1 MLERLREEVYQLH
14 LELPKNDLVVWTMG
28 NLSARDP
35 DTGLVVIKPS
45 GEPYETLTP
54 EKMIVVN
61 LDGDIVDGD
70 LKPSSD
76 TATHLYIY
84 RHREDVGGIVHTH
97 STYATAFAA
106 AGRPIPSFLTAIC
119 DEFGGP
125 IPLGGLAS
133 IGGEEIGREVVRVI
147 GNCKAV
153 LLRNHGVVTIGETAR
168 AALKAAVMLEDSA
181 KTLFYAHQLGGPLEI
196 PQELIDKLHK
206 RYRKEYGQDKPQ

>member
-1 MLERLREEVYQLH
+1 MLEGLREEVYQLH

-35 DTGLVVIKPS
+35 ETGLVVIKPS
-45 GEPYETLTP
+45 GVPYEELTP
-54 EKMIVVN
+54 EKMIVVDI
-61 LDGDIVDGD
+61 DGDILDGA

-97 STYATAFAA
+97 STFATAFAA
-106 AGRPIPSFLTAIC
+106 AGRSIPPFLTAIC

-147 GNCKAV
+147 GNSKAV

-206 RYRKEYGQDKPQ
+206 RYRKEYGQTKS

>member
-1 MLERLREEVYQLH
+1 MLEHLREEVYRLH

-35 DTGLVVIKPS
+35 ATGLVVIKPS
-45 GEPYETLTP
+45 GVPYEELTP

-61 LDGDIVDGD
+61 LDGDIVDGV

-76 TATHLYIY
+76 TVTHLYIY

-97 STYATAFAA
+97 STFATAFAA
-106 AGRPIPSFLTAIC
+106 AGKPIPSFLTALC

-125 IPLGGLAS
+125 IPLGGLVS

-147 GNCKAV
+147 GNYRAV

-168 AALKAAVMLEDSA
+168 EALKAAVMLEDSA
-181 KTLFYAHQLGGPLEI
+181 KTLFYAHQLGGPIEI

-206 RYRKEYGQDKPQ
+206 RYREEYGQDQSQ